1 MNHFKMEGVNQTLP
15 INLKIS
21 EIHSEYFD
29 ALWDYY
35 QQDCSG
41 VRSRSD
47 IDERALRLAQRIY
60 SSISVQFKV
69 LGFDSFHQV
78 PIVCQFTCIKAN
90 AQALTQDYFSFIK
103 YLSILRN
110 LGDQFGDLR
119 SPDILSFDQFEAK
132 CFNEKSS
139 RSTAAGE
146 ISFELQSPNNSDTL
160 EEACV
165 TTAFLITY
173 ALYCAPD
180 VGYIISSLDTL
191 EHYHIESVH
200 PL

>member
-1 MNHFKMEGVNQTLP
+1 MNRFKMGDGNQTLSV
-15 INLKIS
+15 NLKIS

-41 VRSRSD
+41 VKSRND
-47 IDERALRLAQRIY
+47 IDESALRLAERIY

-69 LGFDSFHQV
+69 LGLRSYQQV
-78 PIVCQFTCIKAN
+78 PIVCQFTCIKAY
-90 AQALTQDYFSFIK
+90 AEALTADFFSFIK
-103 YLSILRN
+103 YLSILRD
-110 LGDQFGDLR
+110 LGGFFGTVG
-119 SPDILSFDQFEAK
+119 SPDMLFFDQFEAK
-132 CFNEKSS
+132 CFNEKGSIP
-139 RSTAAGE
+139 TAAGE

-160 EEACV
+160 EESCV
-165 TTAFLITY
+165 TTAFHITY
-173 ALYCAPD
+173 ALNCAPD
-180 VGYIISSLDTL
+180 VHYIISSIDTL